1 MERFGLVDWVAKD
14 AFKTLNQLLWDVI
27 KFLLRWEL
35 KHLKILAIRFDWL
48 AKWWVKTWNRLES
61 LHHRCQMGSSD
72 DQECDDGKRK
82 TKQQQQKNFMRLQIL
97 RVGFIFYHRPG
108 CLRCVRLLLRKTYLL
123 KQWMFYVK
131 ERWRHF
137 CVQCAFN
144 SIGRMDIFLL
154 SSLPLAYDVS
164 FSLSLS
170 LSGSMCVCFFL
181 NRICFVCRTDV
192 LVAFNLMSSSV
203 FISKRKPE

>member
-82 TKQQQQKNFMRLQIL
+82 KNSNNRRTSCACKFYALAPFSIIALAVWDVCGYYWEKHIFWNNECFMWKS
-97 RVGFIFYHRPG
+97 VG
-108 CLRCVRLLLRKTYLL
+108 
-123 KQWMFYVK
+123 
-131 ERWRHF
+131 
-137 CVQCAFN
+137 
-144 SIGRMDIFLL
+144 DIFACNVHSIRLVEWIF
-154 SSLPLAYDVS
+154 SCFPVFHSHTM
-164 FSLSLS
+164 FHSLSLS